1 MDVFTF
7 TQVDVPVLELHFLS
21 SELRRWFSGR
31 TSVQDGDGLLGERR
45 TGPPLRSGA
54 EIKLVAR
61 AVMEVVQRYAAVI
74 GRQIQLLQQTQV
86 MTAVDWRRS
95 ESGKRRGHVI
105 SANHKL
111 GSQTAVPHSD
121 CSNTKHK
128 HMWR

>member
-1 MDVFTF
+1 M
-7 TQVDVPVLELHFLS
+7 
-21 SELRRWFSGR
+21 FSGR

-45 TGPPLRSGA
+45 TGPSLRSGI

-74 GRQIQLLQQTQV
+74 GRQIQLFQQTQV

-95 ESGKRRGHVI
+95 ESGKGRGHVI

-111 GSQTAVPHSD
+111 RSQTAVRCHKMTTATPTLT
-121 CSNTKHK
+121 NKHVQ
-128 HMWR
+128 HMQHVEVREVFSPV